1 MTRHLKLAV
10 AAGVASTI
18 LAFIAGCATQPPSGP
33 TPAAMRLAADALK
46 RDFQAKG
53 IAGIDRI
60 VNDRLQ
66 DVCNRSSNDP
76 SPEMAAML
84 ESEQTAAV
92 RLPADG
98 NFLGDWK
105 AGEKLAQSGRGM
117 TWSDPATIPNGGNCY
132 NCHQISPK
140 ELSYGT
146 IGPSLMHFGKE
157 RGNSPEVQKY
167 AYAKIYNAKAFRAC
181 SAMPRFGH
189 AGALTEKQIKDLVAL
204 LLDPESPVNK

>member
-1 MTRHLKLAV
+1 MTRHLKVAV
-10 AAGVASTI
+10 AAGVASAI
-18 LAFIAGCATQPPSGP
+18 FAFIAGCATQPPSGP
-33 TPAAMRLAADALK
+33 TPEAMRLAADALK

-84 ESEQTAAV
+84 ESEQTAAI

>member
-1 MTRHLKLAV
+1 MTRRLKVAV

-33 TPAAMRLAADALK
+33 TPEAMRLAADALK

-84 ESEQTAAV
+84 ESEQTAAI

-189 AGALTEKQIKDLVAL
+189 AGALNEKQIKDLVAL